1 MHAAQAKATLR
12 RAYSAARAAR
22 LAPTARFLAPVQL
35 TSSHYDR
42 SSYWSWKLHVF
53 GASIAAAAG
62 GLALSTALCEQP
74 ADEEGNGGFAAVGEV
89 DPSLPTFTFDEVQDH
104 TGAKK
109 NGTWVVYKHGVYDIT
124 KFIASHP
131 GGTKILLA
139 AGRSIE
145 PFWQLYAAHN
155 HADVH
160 EILEK
165 LRIGNLHEEDVL
177 MLEKLRKERYGDGP
191 YSHDPTRHPALKV
204 NSSMPFN
211 AEPPAEL
218 LMQSFITPNDLFF
231 VRNHLP
237 VPNVDIENYRLKISG
252 LGIGKGKEIAL
263 TLDDLKSKFTHHTVA
278 TTVQCAG
285 NRRAEMSGVKQVNG
299 LSWDTTALSTAN
311 WTGVLLS
318 DVLASVGIT
327 DEDSRS
333 EQCDCAVAENMD
345 TCDDCNSVIQH
356 VQFEGLDADTEGKTY
371 GASIPVSTAL
381 DPRKDVLLA
390 FEMNGEPIPRDHGYP
405 LRVIVPGTVG
415 ARNVKFVHRIVLAGD
430 ESPSFWQQRDYKGFP
445 PNVDYTND
453 DYWKFAGDSIQELPV
468 QSAITEPKNG
478 AIHYVDDVSD
488 SSIVTVKG
496 YAWSGGG
503 RNILRVDISVDGG
516 KTWTTAELN
525 ESGKRQKYN
534 RAWAWTPWELDV
546 EVPPGTDSLDIM
558 CKAVDSSYNVQ
569 PDTIAP
575 IWNMRGVLNN
585 AWHRVNVTVEEAE
598 EEEEEEEEE
607 GEEDKTEQRA

>member
-1 MHAAQAKATLR
+1 MLSVRFKTALR
-12 RAYSAARAAR
+12 CFSAAR
-22 LAPTARFLAPVQL
+22 TAPVQVAYYQWSHHHRK
-35 TSSHYDR
+35 SSNFWAFR
-42 SSYWSWKLHVF
+42 AL
-53 GASIAAAAG
+53 GASAG
-62 GLALSTALCEQP
+62 VLALCAAQCQQP
-74 ADEEGNGGFAAVGEV
+74 EEAEPRVVPGEV
-89 DPSLPTFTFDEVQDH
+89 RPDLPTFSFEDVQKH
-104 TGAKK
+104 TGAHKS
-109 NGTWVVYKHGVYDIT
+109 GTWVVYKHGVYDIT

-139 AGRSIE
+139 AGNSIE

-160 EILEK
+160 KILEK
-165 LRIGNLHEEDVL
+165 LRVGNLREEDVAV
-177 MLEKLRKERYGDGP
+177 LEELRKERYGDGP
-191 YSHDPTRHPALKV
+191 YSRDPTRHPALKV

-218 LMQSFITPNDLFF
+218 LMESFITPNELFF

-237 VPNVDIENYRLKISG
+237 VPEVDIENFTLKITG
-252 LGIGKGKEIAL
+252 VGIGQKKQVEF
-263 TLDDLKSKFTHHTVA
+263 TLDDLKSKFKHHTIT

-318 DVLASVGIT
+318 DVLASIGIT
-327 DEDSRS
+327 DEDSRIG
-333 EQCDCAVAENMD
+333 ECECEVGENMES
-345 TCDDCNSVIQH
+345 CDDCNAVIQH
-356 VQFEGLDADTEGKTY
+356 VQFEGLDVDTEGNTY
-371 GASIPVSTAL
+371 GASIPVATAL

-390 FEMNGEPIPRDHGYP
+390 FEMNGETIPRDHGYP

-415 ARNVKFVHRIVLAGD
+415 ARNVKFLHRIVLASE

-445 PNVDYTND
+445 PNVDYSRD

-478 AIHYVDDVSD
+478 SIHLVDDPSD

-503 RNILRVDISVDGG
+503 RNIIRVDISVDGG
-516 KTWTTAELN
+516 KTWTPAELH

-546 EVPPGTDSLDIM
+546 EVPPGTQKLDIM
-558 CKAVDSSYNVQ
+558 CKAVDASYNVQ

-585 AWHRVNVTVEEAE
+585 AWHRVHVTVEESQE
-598 EEEEEEEEE
+598 EEEDEEEEN
-607 GEEDKTEQRA
+607 

>member
-1 MHAAQAKATLR
+1 M
-12 RAYSAARAAR
+12 
-22 LAPTARFLAPVQL
+22 
-35 TSSHYDR
+35 
-42 SSYWSWKLHVF
+42 
-53 GASIAAAAG
+53 IA
-62 GLALSTALCEQP
+62 
-74 ADEEGNGGFAAVGEV
+74 GEV
-89 DPSLPTFTFDEVQDH
+89 RPDLPTFSFDEVQTH

-109 NGTWVVYKHGVYDIT
+109 DGTWVVYKYGVYDIT

-155 HADVH
+155 HTDVH

-165 LRIGNLHEEDVL
+165 LRIGNLREQDVG
-177 MLEKLRKERYGDGP
+177 MLEALRKERYGDGP
-191 YSHDPTRHPALKV
+191 YSRDPTRHPALKV

-237 VPNVDIENYRLKISG
+237 VPEVDTENFTLKISG
-252 LGIGKGKEIAL
+252 LGVDKEKRVEF
-263 TLDDLKSKFTHHTVA
+263 TLDDLKSKFKHHTVT

-318 DVLASVGIT
+318 DVLASIGVT
-327 DEDSRS
+327 DEDPRHDR
-333 EQCDCAVAENMD
+333 CDCMVGENMD
-345 TCDDCNSVIQH
+345 GCSDCNSVIQH
-356 VQFEGLDADTEGKTY
+356 VQFEGLDADTEGNPY

-390 FEMNGEPIPRDHGYP
+390 FEMNGETIPRDHGYP

-415 ARNVKFVHRIVLAGD
+415 ARNVKFLHRIILSSS

-445 PNVDYTND
+445 PNVDYSRD

-468 QSAITEPKNG
+468 QSAITEPKN
-478 AIHYVDDVSD
+478 
-488 SSIVTVKG
+488 
-496 YAWSGGG
+496 
-503 RNILRVDISVDGG
+503 DGG
-516 KTWTTAELN
+516 KTWTPAELH
-525 ESGKRQKYN
+525 ESGKRQRYN

-546 EVPPGTDSLDIM
+546 EVPPGTKKLDIM
-558 CKAVDSSYNVQ
+558 CKAVDASYNVQ

-585 AWHRVNVTVEEAE
+585 AWHRVHVTVEES
-598 EEEEEEEEE
+598 
-607 GEEDKTEQRA
+607 EDEDDDDDDDDEN